1 MLDNKSYD
9 FIDKIN
15 TLEDFKKIEKKD
27 YPALAKEI
35 REFLIDYVSK
45 TGGHLAPN
53 LGVVELTMAIHH
65 VFHSPEDKIIFDV
78 GHQCYVHKI
87 LTGRA
92 RDFGTLRQLNGISG
106 FPRSDESI
114 HDPFSTGHSSTSI
127 STALGIATANKLS
140 GKDNYA
146 IAVIGDGALTGGLA
160 LEALNNASIDKTN
173 LIVILND
180 NQMSISPSVGNL
192 SLYLNKVRSNNFYTK
207 SKKKIRTFL
216 DHIPFLG
223 KHIMHLIEA
232 IKNGIRH
239 LVLPNSVLFEKF
251 GFTYLGPID
260 GHNVNYLIKILNRAK
275 NVKKPVLVHVIT
287 EKGKGY
293 LPAEQNP
300 NLFHGIGKFD
310 KETGT
315 PLSNSQESYSKRFG
329 EELIKRAKENEKIV
343 AITAAMPDG
352 TGLCEFSKTFP
363 DRFFDVG
370 IAEEHA
376 VTFASGLASNGFI
389 PVFAVYSTFLQRAYD
404 EIIHDVALQNAH
416 VIFCIDRAGIVGADG
431 ETHQGIFDLSF
442 LSHIPNIVMM
452 APKDGDELS
461 EMLDFAISYNG
472 PVAIRYP
479 RDGYE
484 KQLKCTDT
492 KNKNQK
498 IKLPL
503 QSIKA
508 EILKKG
514 KDITI
519 IGYGKTVRTA
529 LEVAS
534 ILKAQNMEAEVINAR
549 FLKPLD
555 KNTILKSIRK
565 TKKVVTIEDNI
576 ISGGLAS
583 IIKDLIINEKL
594 ESRIFIAY
602 PDKFI
607 KARNRGRNRK
617 NIRFRC
623 RKHRRKNKKV
633 PRE

>member
-1 MLDNKSYD
+1 MTEGQAYN

-15 TLEDFKKIEKKD
+15 SLEDFKKIDKKD

-35 REFLIDYVSK
+35 REFLINNVSK

-53 LGVVELTMAIHH
+53 LGVVELTIAIHK
-65 VFHSPEDKIIFDV
+65 VFNSPNDKIIFDV

-92 RDFGTLRQLNGISG
+92 REFGTLRQLNGISG
-106 FPRSDESI
+106 FPRKDESI
-114 HDPFSTGHSSTSI
+114 HDVFSTGHSSTSI
-127 STALGIATANKLS
+127 SSALGIATANKLS
-140 GKDNYA
+140 GNDDYA
-146 IAVIGDGALTGGLA
+146 VAVIGDGALTGGLA
-160 LEALNNASIDKTN
+160 FEALNNASIDKTN

-207 SKKKIRTFL
+207 SKKKIRNFL
-216 DHIPFLG
+216 EHIPLIG
-223 KHIMHLIEA
+223 RHIMHFIEFV
-232 IKNGIRH
+232 KNGIRH
-239 LVLPNSVLFEKF
+239 IVLPNSVLFEKF

-260 GHNVNYLIKILNRAK
+260 GHNINDLIKILNRSK

-293 LPAEQNP
+293 KPAEKNP

-310 KETGT
+310 KETGL
-315 PLSNSQESYSKRFG
+315 PLSKSKESYSTRFG
-329 EELIKRAKENEKIV
+329 AELLKRAKENDKII

-352 TGLCEFSKTFP
+352 TGLCEFSKAFP

-376 VTFASGLASNGFI
+376 VTFSSGLASTGYI

-404 EIIHDVALQNAH
+404 QIIHDVALQNAH

-431 ETHQGIFDLSF
+431 ETHQGIFDLSY
-442 LSHIPNIVMM
+442 LSHIPNLVIM

-461 EMLDFAISYNG
+461 EMLDFAIEYNG

-479 RDGYE
+479 RGNYE
-484 KQLKCTDT
+484 KSLT
-492 KNKNQK
+492 NKNNK
-498 IKLPL
+498 NTMPVN
-503 QSIKA
+503 SMKA
-508 EILKKG
+508 EIIKKG
-514 KDITI
+514 KDLTI
-519 IGYGKTVRTA
+519 LGYGKTVKTA

-534 ILKAQNMEAEVINAR
+534 ILKERNIEAEVINIR

-555 KNTILKSIRK
+555 KNTILKSIKK
-565 TKKVVTIEDNI
+565 TKNLITIEDNI

-583 IIKDLIINEKL
+583 AVKDLIVNEKI
-594 ESRIFIAY
+594 ESKKFFAY
-602 PDKFI
+602 PDEFI
-607 KARNRGRNRK
+607 KHGTAEE
-617 NIRFRC
+617 IE
-623 RKHRRKNKKV
+623 KKYGMDAKSIANSV
-633 PRE
+633 